1 MVASVRI
8 SIMITLHLPNRP
20 CTLLDPGKYVVYSDN
35 RLVDAGYA
43 GLDGKEIKVCPVHN
57 GSMLSKT

>member
-1 MVASVRI
+1 MATSVRI

-20 CTLLDPGKYVVYSDN
+20 CTSLDPGKYVVYSDN

-43 GLDGKEIKVCPVHN
+43 GLDGKEIKV
-57 GSMLSKT
+57 